1 MKEEIP
7 SAVTT
12 TTTVINTS
20 YDANKDHALSS
31 AISVHSKDSVAVSS
45 TTTTSTAKS
54 VVLDLHANPEVSC
67 ERRNG
72 RIWKERKQKAD
83 YKCSKCEEE
92 KRREGEKRE
101 KRRREEKRR

>member
-20 YDANKDHALSS
+20 YDVGKDHTLSS
-31 AISVHSKDSVAVSS
+31 AISVPSKDSVVVSS

-54 VVLDLHANPEVSC
+54 VVLDLHANPEVSHQS
-67 ERRNG
+67 RNM
-72 RIWKERKQKAD
+72 RI
-83 YKCSKCEEE
+83 
-92 KRREGEKRE
+92 
-101 KRRREEKRR
+101 

>member
-20 YDANKDHALSS
+20 YDVGKDHTLSS
-31 AISVHSKDSVAVSS
+31 AISVPSKDSVVVSS

-54 VVLDLHANPEVSC
+54 VVLDLHANPEVSHQTKNIKIWKKSKKM
-67 ERRNG
+67 EANG
-72 RIWKERKQKAD
+72 RKWKLT
-83 YKCSKCEEE
+83 
-92 KRREGEKRE
+92 GENGRNV
-101 KRRREEKRR
+101 